1 MDKIIV
7 STENNVKSD
16 FEDYNYKYFLPKIA
30 TKNPLRRPRN
40 K

>member
-16 FEDYNYKYFLPKIA
+16 FEDYNYKYF
-30 TKNPLRRPRN
+30 TTQDRY
-40 K
+40 